1 MKRLLP
7 LVAAGV
13 LVPALVQA
21 QVTQL
26 LFDSFL
32 DREAIGSF
40 YDAGTGGT
48 GQGPGLGVKFSDN
61 ELAITSRNAGG
72 TGNFQGNPSGSGIMF
87 WLAGTNSYVNV
98 ASGFG
103 SGFSLY
109 YSAVEGFGGSVTIWD
124 GLNGTGSVLGSLQ
137 LPAFASGAGTAACP
151 LSGKYCSWT
160 AAGTAFSGTA
170 RSVTFNGTANFIG
183 FDNLTFGSTDPRTL
197 AVVDPPPVT
206 TTPEPATLALL
217 GTGLLALGGMAARR
231 RRRGG

>member
-1 MKRLLP
+1 MRRLLP

-13 LVPALVQA
+13 LVPALVEA

-40 YDAGTGGT
+40 YAGGAGGT
-48 GQGPGLGVKFSDN
+48 GHGPSLGIDFSAN

-87 WLAGTNSYVNV
+87 WLAGTDSYVNV

-124 GLNGTGSVLGSLQ
+124 GLNGTGSVLGTLQ
-137 LPAFASGAGTAACP
+137 LPAFQSGVGTAACP

-183 FDNLTFGSTDPRTL
+183 FDNLTFGSADPSTMT
-197 AVVDPPPVT
+197 VVDPPPIT
-206 TTPEPATLALL
+206 TMPEPATLALL
-217 GTGLLALGGMAARR
+217 GTGLLALGAVAARR
-231 RRRGG
+231 RRGG